1 MADKIFIQPG
11 RKAGE
16 RVDKLVNE
24 YGTILD
30 EEAQSVVIKLQ
41 DTIVKLTDDIE
52 SMKQILKQ
60 ELSDLKAA
68 TIGKAIK
75 EMEKM
80 VKDLKSELS
89 KVTDAIQTKNKN
101 LKKMLEKIRDGIK
114 EDIFE
119 LIDNEAIQ
127 EVRRDLLGLLDISRG
142 LIDTFEALTGE
153 KVLAENKIIDFIKKN
168 GDAGKLEELGKLRD
182 ALKAIK
188 AKMVEVKN
196 KISKTEVSI
205 ADARTKLE
213 KFGKKV
219 KDFSLERA
227 LEKTNTKMAEMGGKV
242 KEMVKEFK
250 DLQNVYSDSLK
261 IRNKALKVCGKKRIR
276 VNSLMN
282 FTRL

>member
-127 EVRRDLLGLLDISRG
+127 EVRRDLQGLLDISRG

-219 KDFSLERA
+219 KR
-227 LEKTNTKMAEMGGKV
+227 
-242 KEMVKEFK
+242 
-250 DLQNVYSDSLK
+250 
-261 IRNKALKVCGKKRIR
+261 
-276 VNSLMN
+276 
-282 FTRL
+282 